1 MLLISILFRL
11 ANSTAELLVDWL
23 LILKKTKITNA
34 KMIRKPR
41 ITPVFCAIDQ
51 FLNEFILI
59 NLVGNSF
66 LVSRIQATN
75 ANLAMINN
83 FFLTKIGFL

>member
-1 MLLISILFRL
+1 
-11 ANSTAELLVDWL
+11 
-23 LILKKTKITNA
+23 
-34 KMIRKPR
+34 MIRKPR

-66 LVSRIQATN
+66 LASRIQATN
-75 ANLAMINN
+75 ATLAMVNN
-83 FFLTKIGFL
+83 FSVTKIGIL